1 MIQRVPIRGCLI
13 WCLMPTWALNLSR
26 CPYGHHGTTTCD
38 GDGNGNEIVKRQGIG
53 GNGWLAGV

>member
-1 MIQRVPIRGCLI
+1 
-13 WCLMPTWALNLSR
+13 MPTWALNLSR

-38 GDGNGNEIVKRQGIG
+38 GDGDGNGNEIVKRQGIG